1 LIKRFS
7 FDVFHGD
14 ELRAFQLSQFIDMDD
29 IRMIERRCGLG
40 FLVKA
45 TLQGRPL
52 FPAATTSAQGIDL
65 GADRGLYTRHPY
77 GLRRVSR
84 PLGNAQWSCQS
95 SWVDLTG

>member
-29 IRMIERRCGLG
+29 IRTIERRCGLG
-40 FLVKA
+40 FLDKA

-52 FPAATTSAQGIDL
+52 FPAATTSAQGSIQVQIAGFIHDTHTAFAEFPDHL
-65 GADRGLYTRHPY
+65 VMRNGSANHRGST
-77 GLRRVSR
+77 
-84 PLGNAQWSCQS
+84 
-95 SWVDLTG
+95 